1 MSNALVMA
9 NIAKVKT
16 LSRVMEPEGT
26 AEEKTRLTCGQTF
39 VLKSAHLAWLMCRS
53 RYFDDLDGFYIKH
66 QHYP

>member
-26 AEEKTRLTCGQTF
+26 AEEKEKTDMWANLCF
-39 VLKSAHLAWLMCRS
+39 KECPSCLVNVS
-53 RYFDDLDGFYIKH
+53 
-66 QHYP
+66 